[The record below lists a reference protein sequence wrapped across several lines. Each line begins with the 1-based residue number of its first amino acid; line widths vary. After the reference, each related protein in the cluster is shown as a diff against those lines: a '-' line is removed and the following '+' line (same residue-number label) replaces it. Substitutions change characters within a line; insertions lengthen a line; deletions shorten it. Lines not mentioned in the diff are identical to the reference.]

1 MLQKFE
7 LLNPQEVLTSV
18 WTTCLPK
25 NVIVAAHAIGMGLY
39 SEDGLIQIPSAP
51 DVWAS
56 IGYESE
62 NGIVSGREV
71 TLYRPKETSPDF
83 LKADA
88 STLVSVKKCES
99 FEEQLSVL
107 TESILPC

>member
-1 MLQKFE
+1 MKSPEEIFGFSIQNDTPL
-7 LLNPQEVLTSV
+7 V
-18 WTTCLPK
+18 TTYRNQS

-62 NGIVSGREV
+62 NGIVQEGKS
-71 TLYRPKETSPDF
+71 LFIDPKKQVLIF

-88 STLVSVKKCES
+88 STLVSVKEM
-99 FEEQLSVL
+99 
-107 TESILPC
+107 